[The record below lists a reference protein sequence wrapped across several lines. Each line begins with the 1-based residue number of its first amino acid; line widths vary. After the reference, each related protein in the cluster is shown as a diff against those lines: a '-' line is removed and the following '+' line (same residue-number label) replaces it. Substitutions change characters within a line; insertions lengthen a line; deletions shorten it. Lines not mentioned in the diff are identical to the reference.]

1 MRTIAI
7 VNQKGGCG
15 KTITS
20 INLSAFL
27 AREQRRVLLVDMD
40 PQGHATLGLLSDAVQ
55 PSRTMYEVFVEEPG
69 ERPTVLR
76 DVIRNV
82 RENLDV
88 APADILLS
96 GVPEALAGQIGRED
110 ILVDAL
116 AGFADDYD
124 YVIVDCPPSV
134 GLLTFNA
141 LKACSEAIVPVD
153 PSFFALHGI
162 GKLLETFDV
171 LAKETGHQVA
181 VRALVTLYTGRT
193 AFAKA
198 VADDIR
204 HHLYGRH
211 FDTVIRYSVKLAE
224 AASHG
229 VPIAH
234 YCRQCVGFE
243 DYQAVANEV
252 LRQEAALPENRS
264 LVIEADAMPVI
275 AGVDRP
281 GPSAVPMTFK
291 EVVFSIEAPHAAQV
305 QVMGDFNDWNLE
317 GSEMEPVEGTWT
329 KVVTLPPGRYRYRYI
344 VDDRW
349 QSDPLN
355 VTVEPNPYGGLDSIL
370 VVDEEL
376 AG

>member
-1 MRTIAI
+1 MRTIAV

-40 PQGHATLGLLSDAVQ
+40 PQGHTTLGLLTDAVH

-76 DVIRNV
+76 DVILTV
-82 RENLDV
+82 RENLDL

-110 ILVDAL
+110 ILSDAL
-116 AGFADDYD
+116 VRVRDDYD

-153 PSFFALHGI
+153 P
-162 GKLLETFDV
+162 
-171 LAKETGHQVA
+171 
-181 VRALVTLYTGRT
+181 
-193 AFAKA
+193 
-198 VADDIR
+198 
-204 HHLYGRH
+204 
-211 FDTVIRYSVKLAE
+211 
-224 AASHG
+224 
-229 VPIAH
+229 IAH
-234 YCRQCVGFE
+234 YCEYCVGFE
-243 DYQAVANEV
+243 DYQALANEV
-252 LRQEAALPENRS
+252 LLQEAARAEDGSVAVERD
-264 LVIEADAMPVI
+264 VILMSAGADYREPLAP
-275 AGVDRP
+275 
-281 GPSAVPMTFK
+281 AVTSK
-291 EVVFSIEAPHAAQV
+291 EVVFAIDAPHAAQV

-317 GSEMEPVEGTWT
+317 GSEMEPVGGTWK